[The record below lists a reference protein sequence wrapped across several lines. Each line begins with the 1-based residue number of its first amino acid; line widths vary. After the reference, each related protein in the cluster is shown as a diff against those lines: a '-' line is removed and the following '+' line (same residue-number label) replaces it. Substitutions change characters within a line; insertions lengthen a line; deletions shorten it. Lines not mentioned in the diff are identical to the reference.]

1 MPRHPQLP
9 PPATVPERRT
19 PTGFPPPPPR
29 NPRRHGQHL
38 TQDLTTAQAV
48 RRIPT
53 GVDPNLVFKILTPSG
68 GLDEES
74 LARRGLV
81 TLGDNG
87 AHTYF
92 VLTSDDGAAL
102 RAALDQYS
110 SGDDRE
116 GAKGTYGTIFNKVDS
131 LALYGPEDRR
141 GVGLDDVATD
151 GTTFVVDISVW
162 PSEDYTEARR
172 RADVIQS
179 VVTRSGG
186 SMVHAAQ
193 VSARVTVIRVSIN
206 AGGLEDLLATSVV
219 EKVRTPPVP
228 YMDPSDWQDISLV
241 DIEIHPVEGTPVG
254 VLDDVP
260 ATGHPLLGSLVA
272 SVDEFGPSGHV
283 WQQQGHHGTLVTGR
297 VLYPRLQESL
307 RDHTPFE
314 AVGHVHIARVLE
326 PDPVQPLRTRFA
338 GGDLG
343 EPPHLVVRRAV
354 EYLADTYDVRVF
366 NISIGYDEPYDGSHV
381 GEFTETLDEL
391 VRERNIVIVVPAGNV
406 PVSLTGTTVSGHH
419 GGHDYPGHLDAP
431 EHRIAEP
438 GPAALAVCVGSVA
451 HSDAPREWN
460 PPRIGNKAVAPTGG
474 VSPFSRS
481 GPGVGHIKNYSNKP
495 DFVHEGGNWVVT
507 DTGNLILEDHGVSVI
522 STALE
527 PSGRLFRA
535 TSGTSF
541 AVPMVARAAAD
552 VLHEY
557 PDASAN
563 LVRAL
568 LGASATDA
576 GLEAAKV
583 ADVTARRRL
592 YGLGKPTADTARL
605 SDERRV
611 TMTFD
616 GEMAVDS
623 VVVHPIPVP
632 EAFATTLSR
641 TRRVRIAMA
650 YDPPVRRQRR
660 EYLASTMQVDLFRA
674 MTLDEVQDLVG
685 KQDPANGVRMI
696 SDRRRVALEPGS
708 DHVRSATLHVRAWEP
723 KRLNVDDGET
733 YYLVVTN
740 TTKPWARDR
749 TDYGTQN
756 YALSVV
762 LEDEGRLDL
771 DLFSLVT
778 QQVQP
783 GVRARLRT

>member
-29 NPRRHGQHL
+29 NPRRHGQRL
-38 TQDLTTAQAV
+38 AQDLTATQAA
-48 RRIPT
+48 RSIPT
-53 GVDPNLVFKILTPSG
+53 GIDPNLVFKILTPSG
-68 GLDEES
+68 GLDEEA
-74 LARRGLV
+74 LGRRGLV
-81 TLGDNG
+81 TLGEDG

-92 VLTSDDGAAL
+92 VLTSDEGAAL
-102 RAALDQYS
+102 RSALDQYS
-110 SGDDRE
+110 TGEDRE
-116 GAKGTYGTIFNKVDS
+116 GAKGTYSTIFDKVDS
-131 LALYGPEDRR
+131 LEPYGPADRR
-141 GVGLDDVATD
+141 GVGLDGVPAD
-151 GTTFVVDISVW
+151 GTPFVVDVSVW
-162 PSEDYTEARR
+162 PSEDFTEAQR
-172 RADVIQS
+172 RADVVQS

-186 SMVHAAQ
+186 SLVHAAQ
-193 VSARVTVIRVSIN
+193 VSARITVVRVSVS

-228 YMDPSDWQDISLV
+228 YMDPSDWQTIALA
-241 DIEIHPVEGTPVG
+241 DIEITHTEGVPVG

-260 ATGHPLLGSLVA
+260 ATGHPLLGSFVA
-272 SVDEFGPSGHV
+272 SVDEFGPTGHV

-297 VLYPRLQESL
+297 VLYPRLHESL

-326 PDPVQPLRTRFA
+326 PDPVDPRRTRFA

-343 EPPHLVVRRAV
+343 DPPHLVVRRAV
-354 EYLADTYDVRVF
+354 EHLADNYNVRVF
-366 NISIGYDEPYDGSHV
+366 NVSIGYDEPYDGSHV

-391 VRERNIVIVVPAGNV
+391 IRERNIVIVVPAGNV
-406 PVSLTGTTVSGHH
+406 PASPTGTTASGHH

-431 EHRIAEP
+431 EHRISEP

-460 PPRIGNKAVAPTGG
+460 PPRLGNKAVAPVGG

-507 DTGNLILEDHGVSVI
+507 DTGTLILEDHGVSVV

-527 PSGRLFRA
+527 PSGRLFRT

-568 LGASATDA
+568 LGASATNA
-576 GLEAAKV
+576 GLEAANIS
-583 ADVTARRRL
+583 DVTARRRL
-592 YGLGKPTADTARL
+592 YGLGKPTSDAARL
-605 SDERRV
+605 SDDHRV

-623 VVVHPIPVP
+623 VVVHPVPVP
-632 EAFATTLSR
+632 EAFAKTLSR
-641 TRRVRIAMA
+641 TRRVRVAMA

-674 MTLDEVQDLVG
+674 MTLDEVQDLVR
-685 KQDPANGVRMI
+685 KQDPQNAIRMI
-696 SDRRRVALEPGS
+696 SDRRRVVLEPGS
-708 DHVRSATLHVRAWEP
+708 DHVRSATLHVRTWEP

-740 TTKPWARDR
+740 TTKTWARDR
-749 TDYGTQN
+749 TDYATQK

-762 LEDEGRLDL
+762 LEDEGRLEL

-783 GVRARLRT
+783 EVRARLRV

>member
-19 PTGFPPPPPR
+19 PTGFQPPPQR
-29 NPRRHGQHL
+29 NPHRHGQRL
-38 TQDLTTAQAV
+38 TQDLTAIRTG

-53 GVDPNLVFKILTPSG
+53 GIDPDLVFKVLTPSG
-68 GLDEES
+68 GLDEDS
-74 LARRGLV
+74 LGRRGLV

-87 AHTYF
+87 QHTYF

-102 RAALDQYS
+102 HHALNEYS
-110 SGDDRE
+110 SAEDRH
-116 GAKGTYGTIFNKVDS
+116 GAKGTYSTIFDKIGS
-131 LALYGPEDRR
+131 LEPYGPEDRR
-141 GVGLDDVATD
+141 GVGIDGLPTD
-151 GTTFVVDISVW
+151 GASFVVDISVW
-162 PSEDYTEARR
+162 PSEDYAEARR
-172 RADVIQS
+172 RADIVES
-179 VVTRSGG
+179 VVTRGGG
-186 SMVHAAQ
+186 SMVHPAQ
-193 VSARVTVIRVSIN
+193 VSARVTVIRVSVTSR
-206 AGGLEDLLATSVV
+206 LLQDLLATSVV
-219 EKVRTPPVP
+219 EKIRTPPVP
-228 YMDPSDWQDISLV
+228 YMDPSDWQDISLP
-241 DIEIHPVEGTPVG
+241 DIEVHPVDGAPVG
-254 VLDDVP
+254 VLDDAP

-272 SVDEFGPSGHV
+272 SVDQFGPSGHI

-297 VLYPRLQESL
+297 VLYPRLEESL
-307 RDHTPFE
+307 RNHTPFE

-326 PDPVQPLRTRFA
+326 PDPDQPRRTRFA

-343 EPPHLVVRRAV
+343 EPPHLVIRRAI
-354 EYLADTYDVRVF
+354 EYLTDTYGVRVF
-366 NISIGYDEPYDGSHV
+366 NLSIGYDEPYDGSHV

-391 VRERNIVIVVPAGNV
+391 IRGRNVMIVVPAGNV
-406 PVSLTGTTVSGHH
+406 QASPTGTTASGHH
-419 GGHDYPGHLDAP
+419 GGHDYPNHLDAP

-438 GPAALAVCVGSVA
+438 GPAALAICVGAVA
-451 HSDAPREWN
+451 HSDAPRESN
-460 PPRIGNKAVAPTGG
+460 PPRLGNRAVAPIGG

-481 GPGVGHIKNYSNKP
+481 GPGIGHIKNYSNKP
-495 DFVHEGGNWVVT
+495 DFVHAGGNWVVT
-507 DTGNLILEDHGVSVI
+507 DTGNLLLEDPGVSII
-522 STALE
+522 STAME
-527 PSGRLFRA
+527 SSGRLFRA

-541 AVPMVARAAAD
+541 AVPMVARAAAE

-563 LVRAL
+563 LIRAL

-576 GLEAAKV
+576 GLEAAKI
-583 ADVTARRRL
+583 ADITTRRRL
-592 YGLGKPTADTARL
+592 YGLGKPTADAARL
-605 SDERRV
+605 SNARRV

-623 VVVHPIPVP
+623 VAIDPVPVP
-632 EAFATTLSR
+632 EAFAKALSR

-674 MTLDEVQDLVG
+674 MTLDAVQDHVR
-685 KQDPANGVRMI
+685 KQDPTNAAPMI
-696 SDRRRVALEPGS
+696 SDRRRVILQPGS
-708 DHVRSATLHVRAWEP
+708 DHVRSATLHVRTWEP

-740 TTKPWARDR
+740 TTRPWARGK
-749 TDYGTQN
+749 TAYATQK
-756 YALSVV
+756 YALCVV

-778 QQVQP
+778 EQIHSE
-783 GVRARLRT
+783 VRARLQP

>member
-1 MPRHPQLP
+1 
-9 PPATVPERRT
+9 
-19 PTGFPPPPPR
+19 
-29 NPRRHGQHL
+29 
-38 TQDLTTAQAV
+38 
-48 RRIPT
+48 
-53 GVDPNLVFKILTPSG
+53 
-68 GLDEES
+68 
-74 LARRGLV
+74 
-81 TLGDNG
+81 
-87 AHTYF
+87 
-92 VLTSDDGAAL
+92 
-102 RAALDQYS
+102 
-110 SGDDRE
+110 
-116 GAKGTYGTIFNKVDS
+116 
-131 LALYGPEDRR
+131 
-141 GVGLDDVATD
+141 
-151 GTTFVVDISVW
+151 
-162 PSEDYTEARR
+162 
-172 RADVIQS
+172 
-179 VVTRSGG
+179 
-186 SMVHAAQ
+186 
-193 VSARVTVIRVSIN
+193 
-206 AGGLEDLLATSVV
+206 
-219 EKVRTPPVP
+219 
-228 YMDPSDWQDISLV
+228 
-241 DIEIHPVEGTPVG
+241 
-254 VLDDVP
+254 
-260 ATGHPLLGSLVA
+260 
-272 SVDEFGPSGHV
+272 
-283 WQQQGHHGTLVTGR
+283 
-297 VLYPRLQESL
+297 
-307 RDHTPFE
+307 
-314 AVGHVHIARVLE
+314 
-326 PDPVQPLRTRFA
+326 
-338 GGDLG
+338 
-343 EPPHLVVRRAV
+343 
-354 EYLADTYDVRVF
+354 
-366 NISIGYDEPYDGSHV
+366 
-381 GEFTETLDEL
+381 
-391 VRERNIVIVVPAGNV
+391 
-406 PVSLTGTTVSGHH
+406 
-419 GGHDYPGHLDAP
+419 
-431 EHRIAEP
+431 
-438 GPAALAVCVGSVA
+438 
-451 HSDAPREWN
+451 
-460 PPRIGNKAVAPTGG
+460 
-474 VSPFSRS
+474 
-481 GPGVGHIKNYSNKP
+481 
-495 DFVHEGGNWVVT
+495 
-507 DTGNLILEDHGVSVI
+507 
-522 STALE
+522 
-527 PSGRLFRA
+527 
-535 TSGTSF
+535 
-541 AVPMVARAAAD
+541 MVARAAAD

-592 YGLGKPTADTARL
+592 YGLGKPTADAARL

-783 GVRARLRT
+783 EVRARLRT

>member
-1 MPRHPQLP
+1 M
-9 PPATVPERRT
+9 
-19 PTGFPPPPPR
+19 
-29 NPRRHGQHL
+29 
-38 TQDLTTAQAV
+38 
-48 RRIPT
+48 
-53 GVDPNLVFKILTPSG
+53 
-68 GLDEES
+68 
-74 LARRGLV
+74 

-87 AHTYF
+87 EHTYF
-92 VLTSDDGAAL
+92 VLTSDDGVAL
-102 RAALDQYS
+102 RAVLDQYAS
-110 SGDDRE
+110 AEDRD
-116 GAKGTYGTIFNKVDS
+116 GAKGPYGTIFDKVDS
-131 LALYGPEDRR
+131 FAPYGLEDRR
-141 GVGLDDVATD
+141 GVGLDAVPTD
-151 GTTFVVDISVW
+151 GTSFVVDVSVW

-172 RADVIQS
+172 RADVVES

-186 SMVHAAQ
+186 SLVHAAQ

-206 AGGLEDLLATSVV
+206 VSGLEDLLATSVV

-228 YMDPSDWQDISLV
+228 YMDPSDWQDISV
-241 DIEIHPVEGTPVG
+241 ADIEIHRVEGAPVG

-260 ATGHPLLGSLVA
+260 ATGHPLLGDLVT
-272 SVDEFGPSGHV
+272 SIDEFGPSGHV

-297 VLYPRLQESL
+297 VLYPRLHESL

-326 PDPVQPLRTRFA
+326 PDPAQPVRTRFA

-354 EYLADTYDVRVF
+354 EHLVDTYGVRVF
-366 NISIGYDEPYDGSHV
+366 NVSIGYDEPYDGSHV

-391 VRERNIVIVVPAGNV
+391 VRERDIVIVVPAGNV
-406 PVSLTGTTVSGHH
+406 SASPTGTTASGHH
-419 GGHDYPGHLDAP
+419 GGHDYPSHLDAP

-460 PPRIGNKAVAPTGG
+460 PPRLGNKAVAPVGG

-495 DFVHEGGNWVVT
+495 DFVHDGGNWVVT
-507 DTGNLILEDHGVSVI
+507 DTGNLILEDHGVSII

-576 GLEAAKV
+576 GLEATKV
-583 ADVTARRRL
+583 VDVTARRRL
-592 YGLGKPTADTARL
+592 YGLGKPTADAARL
-605 SDERRV
+605 SDEHRV

-623 VVVHPIPVP
+623 VVVHPVPVP
-632 EAFATTLSR
+632 GAFAKTLSR
-641 TRRVRIAMA
+641 TRRVRVAMA

-674 MTLDEVQDLVG
+674 MTLDEVQDLVR
-685 KQDPANGVRMI
+685 KQDPTNAVPMI
-696 SDRRRVALEPGS
+696 SDRRRVTLEPGS
-708 DHVRSATLHVRAWEP
+708 DHVRSATLHVRTWEP

-740 TTKPWARDR
+740 TTKPWARDK
-749 TDYGTQN
+749 TDYATQK

-783 GVRARLRT
+783 EVRARLRV

>member
-1 MPRHPQLP
+1 M
-9 PPATVPERRT
+9 
-19 PTGFPPPPPR
+19 
-29 NPRRHGQHL
+29 
-38 TQDLTTAQAV
+38 
-48 RRIPT
+48 
-53 GVDPNLVFKILTPSG
+53 
-68 GLDEES
+68 
-74 LARRGLV
+74 

-87 AHTYF
+87 EHTYF

-102 RAALDQYS
+102 RSALDQYS
-110 SGDDRE
+110 SAEDRD
-116 GAKGTYGTIFNKVDS
+116 GAKGAYGTIFDKVDS
-131 LALYGPEDRR
+131 LAPYGPQDRR
-141 GVGLDDVATD
+141 GVGLDGVPAD
-151 GTTFVVDISVW
+151 GTAFVVDVSVW
-162 PSEDYTEARR
+162 PSDDYTEARR
-172 RADVIQS
+172 RADVVQS
-179 VVTRSGG
+179 VVERSGG
-186 SMVHAAQ
+186 SLVHAAQ
-193 VSARVTVIRVSIN
+193 VSARVTVIRARVEAS
-206 AGGLEDLLATSVV
+206 GLEDVLATSVV

-228 YMDPSDWQDISLV
+228 YMDPSDWQDISLG
-241 DIEIHPVEGTPVG
+241 DIEIHPVEGMPVG

-272 SVDEFGPSGHV
+272 SIDEFGPSGHV
-283 WQQQGHHGTLVTGR
+283 WEQQGHHGTLVTGR
-297 VLYPRLQESL
+297 ILYPHLHESL

-314 AVGHVHIARVLE
+314 AVGHVHLARVLE
-326 PDPVQPLRTRFA
+326 PDPTQRVRTRFA

-343 EPPHLVVRRAV
+343 EPPHLVVRRAIEHLV
-354 EYLADTYDVRVF
+354 DAYGVRVF
-366 NISIGYDEPYDGSHV
+366 NVSIGYDEPYDGSHV
-381 GEFTETLDEL
+381 GEFTETIDEL
-391 VRERNIVIVVPAGNV
+391 ARERNIVIVVPAGNV
-406 PVSLTGTTVSGHH
+406 PASHTGTTASGHH
-419 GGHDYPGHLDAP
+419 GGHDYPAHLDAP

-451 HSDAPREWN
+451 HSDAPRELD
-460 PPRIGNKAVAPTGG
+460 PPRLGNKAVAPVGG

-495 DFVHEGGNWVVT
+495 DFVHDGGNWVVT
-507 DTGNLILEDHGVSVI
+507 DTGNLILEDLGVSVI

-535 TSGTSF
+535 ASGTSF
-541 AVPMVARAAAD
+541 AVPLVARAAAD

-568 LGASATDA
+568 LGASATNV

-583 ADVTARRRL
+583 TDLTVRRRL
-592 YGLGKPTADTARL
+592 YGLGKPTVDVARL
-605 SDERRV
+605 SDEHRV

-616 GEMAVDS
+616 GEMAVDT
-623 VVVHPIPVP
+623 VAIHPVPIP
-632 EAFATTLSR
+632 EAFAKTRSQ

-674 MTLDEVQDLVG
+674 MPLDELQDLVG
-685 KQDPANGVRMI
+685 KQMQGNATPMI
-696 SDRRRVALEPGS
+696 KDRRRVTKLEPGP
-708 DHVRSATLHVRAWEP
+708 DHVRSSTLHVRSWEP
-723 KRLNVDDGET
+723 RQLNVDDGET

-740 TTKPWARDR
+740 TTKPWARDK
-749 TDYGTQN
+749 TDYATQK
-756 YALSVV
+756 YALAVV

-783 GVRARLRT
+783 EVRARLRA